1 MNDNTQKALVHS
13 SLEALKRSALNVLY
27 EARDEGFIR
36 QDVVRVRLGIPKID
50 YSLDPAR
57 RNALIFRILMRLK
70 DDKYAYHNFFSTRH
84 TTGYGWQ
91 ITEKGV
97 KVIEG

>member
-27 EARDEGFIR
+27 EARDKGFIR

-50 YSLDPAR
+50 YYDPAR
-57 RNALIFRILMRLK
+57 RNALIFGILMHLE
-70 DDKYAYHNFFSTRH
+70 DDKYAYHNP
-84 TTGYGWQ
+84 GYGWQ

>member
-27 EARDEGFIR
+27 EAQPDGYIQ
-36 QDVVRVRLGIPKID
+36 QDKVRKRLGIPKVEEQN
-50 YSLDPAR
+50 PAR
-57 RNALIFRILMRLK
+57 HNSLIYGILTHLQA
-70 DDKYAYHNFFSTRH
+70 DEYAHH
-84 TTGYGWQ
+84 EVGYGWQ